1 MNMSR
6 TRSVLRF
13 AKKKLLECQGI
24 LKRTGNDKVPASS
37 NIMLDEPVLEEILR
51 KLDIKD
57 RVMLRGVSPQIL
69 QLVDRLPLIL
79 PFVFIRSD
87 SRGNIE
93 LHCDHM
99 DVLIGRMY
107 KNARYLRNVRKFGIR
122 IEVEK
127 YLLRFSHY
135 ETKGK
140 CYRLD
145 YILVDVPGFKVHD
158 GVMVFNYSDTRMI
171 IVSIVS
177 RITGIVHLWLD
188 STWNGHIVQAIVEY
202 YQAINHDNK
211 RKRFHLE
218 QLTIIGSIRF
228 SDIDWVSS
236 LILLSRR
243 SLSHLRFRHCRVHSQ
258 QQTVQLWTAV
268 MQCQSLS
275 ALQYE
280 PCRLDRWSRPHLVDA
295 LTNKPL
301 KSLILTGID
310 GLQPKDLFRMTNGA
324 RLEEL
329 AVVGELITPSIFD
342 HKEASALL
350 GTVNSLLIQ
359 VNSTFSIHD
368 ASERSAI
375 LRMMSSLPAT
385 GVLEVIHIS
394 RGTVTDTTKVISYWI
409 QLARDSSREVK
420 LKLEECS
427 QERAD
432 AAVGR
437 LLRKVRG
444 VGRSEW
450 AKGGVAMQMGDGRLT
465 VLDKKAWFG
474 DDQ

>member
-1 MNMSR
+1 MMMMIALCQPLMSSLTKQLNMNR
-6 TRSVLRF
+6 TRSVLQF
-13 AKKKLLECQGI
+13 AKKKLLDCQNK
-24 LKRTGNDKVPASS
+24 LKRTGNKVPTTSS
-37 NIMLDEPVLEEILR
+37 VLLDEPVLEEVLK

-57 RVMLRGVSPQIL
+57 RVMLRGVSPHIHD
-69 QLVDRLPLIL
+69 LVDRLPLIL

-93 LHCDHM
+93 LHCDQM
-99 DVLIGRMY
+99 DVLIGEENR
-107 KNARYLRNVRKFGIR
+107 LRI
-122 IEVEK
+122 
-127 YLLRFSHY
+127 
-135 ETKGK
+135 
-140 CYRLD
+140 
-145 YILVDVPGFKVHD
+145 
-158 GVMVFNYSDTRMI
+158 
-171 IVSIVS
+171 
-177 RITGIVHLWLD
+177 
-188 STWNGHIVQAIVEY
+188 
-202 YQAINHDNK
+202 
-211 RKRFHLE
+211 
-218 QLTIIGSIRF
+218 
-228 SDIDWVSS
+228 SS

-268 MQCQSLS
+268 AQCQSLV

-295 LTNKPL
+295 LASKPL

-329 AVVGELITPSIFD
+329 AVVGELITPSVFD
-342 HKEASALL
+342 HKEASTML
-350 GTVNSLLIQ
+350 GTIHSLLIQ

-368 ASERSAI
+368 VSERAAI
-375 LRMMSSLPAT
+375 LRTMSSLPAT

-450 AKGGVAMQMGDGRLT
+450 TKGGVAMQMGGGRLT

>member
-99 DVLIGRMY
+99 DVLI
-107 KNARYLRNVRKFGIR
+107 
-122 IEVEK
+122 
-127 YLLRFSHY
+127 
-135 ETKGK
+135 
-140 CYRLD
+140 D

-188 STWNGHIVQAIVEY
+188 STWNGHIVQTIVEY

>member
-6 TRSVLRF
+6 TRSVFRL
-13 AKKKLLECQGI
+13 AKRKLLECQGI
-24 LKRTGNDKVPASS
+24 LKRAGNNKVPASS

-51 KLDIKD
+51 KLDVKD
-57 RVMLRGVSPQIL
+57 RVMLRGVSPQIH

-93 LHCDHM
+93 LHCDHI
-99 DVLIGRMY
+99 DVLI
-107 KNARYLRNVRKFGIR
+107 
-122 IEVEK
+122 
-127 YLLRFSHY
+127 
-135 ETKGK
+135 
-140 CYRLD
+140 D

-158 GVMVFNYSDTRMI
+158 GVMVFNYSDTRTI
-171 IVSIVS
+171 IASIVS
-177 RITGIVHLWLD
+177 RITGIAHLWLD
-188 STWNGHIVQAIVEY
+188 STWNGHIVQTIVEY

-243 SLSHLRFRHCRVHSQ
+243 SLSHIRFRHCRVHSQ

-329 AVVGELITPSIFD
+329 AVVGELITPSSFD
-342 HKEASALL
+342 HKEASAML

-368 ASERSAI
+368 ASERAAI

-450 AKGGVAMQMGDGRLT
+450 TKGGVAMQMGDGRLT